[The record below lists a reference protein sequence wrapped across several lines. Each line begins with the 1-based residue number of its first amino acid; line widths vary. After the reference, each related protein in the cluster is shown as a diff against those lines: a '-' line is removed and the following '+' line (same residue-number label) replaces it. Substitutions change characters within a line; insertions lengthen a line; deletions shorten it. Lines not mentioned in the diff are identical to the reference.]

1 MLIVQV
7 EIQKCRESR
16 GLLKVG
22 EKHPPFYFP
31 LIC

>member
-7 EIQKCRESR
+7 EVERCRESA

-22 EKHPPFYFP
+22 EKHLPFYFA